1 MVTGGRKHPF
11 MLQDTLYPPF
21 GKKQEGISPKYRL
34 FFRAVFGELSI
45 PVFFSLRPPEG
56 LYKPGRSVVY

>member
-1 MVTGGRKHPF
+1 

-45 PVFFSLRPPEG
+45 PAFFSLRPPER